1 MKKNQKLDIG
11 PFQFKILGTT
21 HSITEPNSIVLK
33 TSIGTILHTG
43 DWKLDPHPL
52 VGKKTDLKTFKSL
65 GDEGVLAL
73 VGDSTNSL
81 VDGSSGSEKQVRDN
95 LFDLVREIKGRVVV
109 TCFASN
115 VARLQIIKESH

>member
-1 MKKNQKLDIG
+1 M
-11 PFQFKILGTT
+11 
-21 HSITEPNSIVLK
+21 LK

-81 VDGSSGSEKQVRDN
+81 DDGSSGSEKQVRDN
-95 LFDLVREIKGRVVV
+95 LFDLVRDIKGRVVV

-115 VARLQIIKESH
+115 VARLQTIIESAETNGRSVVLSGR